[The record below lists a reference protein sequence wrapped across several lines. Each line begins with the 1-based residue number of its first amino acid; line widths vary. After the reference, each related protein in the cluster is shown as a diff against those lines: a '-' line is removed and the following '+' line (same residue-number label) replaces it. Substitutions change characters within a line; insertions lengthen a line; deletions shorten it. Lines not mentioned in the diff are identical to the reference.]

1 MKIGFVTCV
10 QIGLSCME
18 AIYEA
23 GGEITLAITLND
35 DQANAK
41 SGRVY
46 IDSFCN
52 TRNINLHKSS
62 HVNNQD
68 VVDIINANDIDW
80 LFIIGWSQIAS
91 KDVLNS
97 VNLGVLGA
105 HPTLLP
111 IGRGRA
117 AIPWAILKEE
127 NETGVTLFKMDEGVD
142 TGLIAGQVKI
152 PLRADI
158 NATELYRLVDL
169 AHIDLVRDVIPK
181 ILSNSLS
188 LTKQDESQATYWPG
202 RKPED
207 GEIELSGS
215 VYDAEKLIRATTRPY
230 PGAFCFKDGKKHIV
244 WSAQIIDHPVQN
256 TIGFKDGF
264 LEMLDFEVCDQ

>member
-18 AIYEA
+18 AIHEA
-23 GGEITLAITLND
+23 GGEITLALTLND
-35 DQANAK
+35 DQAKAK

-52 TRNINLHKSS
+52 LRNIKLYKSS
-62 HVNNQD
+62 HINNQD
-68 VVDIINANDIDW
+68 VVDIIKANDIDW

-91 KDVLNS
+91 KDVLNA

-111 IGRGRA
+111 VGRGRA

-127 NETGVTLFKMDEGVD
+127 KETGVTLFKMDEGVD
-142 TGLIAGQVKI
+142 TGLIAGQVQI
-152 PLRADI
+152 PLRADT

-181 ILSNSLS
+181 ILTNSLS

-207 GEIELSGS
+207 GEIDLLGS

-230 PGAFCFKDGKKHIV
+230 PGAFCFKDGIKHIV
-244 WSAQIIDHPVQN
+244 WSAKIIEQPRQN
-256 TIGFKDGF
+256 TIAFKDGF
-264 LEMLDFEVCDQ
+264 LEMLDFEICE